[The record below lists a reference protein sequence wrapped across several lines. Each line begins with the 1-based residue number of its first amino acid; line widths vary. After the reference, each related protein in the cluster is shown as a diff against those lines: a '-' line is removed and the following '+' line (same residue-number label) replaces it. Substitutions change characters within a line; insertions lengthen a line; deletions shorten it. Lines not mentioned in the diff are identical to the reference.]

1 MSGDI
6 ANTQARAGKTSAYVL
21 VATPLGHGGR
31 GGIDRLMDAVRD
43 EARGGK
49 IGPCDVR
56 FAATRGQRSIRFSP
70 LYLASFLLRMAWLR
84 ARGLLDVVHI
94 NLSSHGSVRRKSI
107 VARSARMLGVPY
119 VVHLHGS
126 RFQSFFDA
134 ADSGT
139 QASVRQL
146 FAGARRVIVLGSAWR
161 TFVADRVPEA
171 ASRIVILANA
181 SQPLSRSLERRDGV
195 RILFLGQVGA
205 RKGVPDL
212 IRALARLKDVAGWR
226 ATIAGD
232 GDVAVARE
240 QAQAL
245 GLSAH
250 VTFPGWVGPEE
261 ARALLVSS
269 DILVLPSFDENL
281 PMSVIE
287 GMSAGLAV
295 VATPVGAVEDI
306 VRNGETGLLVSPG
319 NSDELADAL
328 RRLVA
333 DERLRH
339 ALGDA
344 ARDFHRRNLEIGAY
358 VVRLAKLW
366 TEACR

>member
-6 ANTQARAGKTSAYVL
+6 ANTSARADKTSVHVL
-21 VATPLGHGGR
+21 VATPLGRGGR
-31 GGIDRLMDAVRD
+31 GGIDRLMDAIRD
-43 EARGGK
+43 EAGDGK
-49 IGPCDVR
+49 IGPCEVR
-56 FAATRGQRSIRFSP
+56 FGATRGQRSIWLSP
-70 LYLASFLLRMAWLR
+70 FYLAGFLSRMAWLG
-84 ARGLLDVVHI
+84 ARGKLDVLHI
-94 NLSSHGSVRRKSI
+94 NLSSHGSARRKAI
-107 VARSARMLGVPY
+107 VARWARWLKVPY

-134 ADSGT
+134 ADPGT
-139 QASVRQL
+139 QAAVRQL
-146 FAGARRVIVLGSAWR
+146 FSQAARVIVLGSVWR
-161 TFVADRVPEA
+161 AFVADRMPD
-171 ASRIVILANA
+171 ASSRVTVLANA
-181 SQPLSRSLERRDGV
+181 SQALSRSLERRDGA
-195 RILFLGQVGA
+195 RILFLGQVGK

-212 IRALARLKDVAGWR
+212 IQALAHLKCVPGWR

-232 GDVAVARE
+232 GDVTAARE

-245 GLSAH
+245 NLSSQ

-328 RRLVA
+328 RRLVTE
-333 DERLRH
+333 ERLRRE
-339 ALGDA
+339 LGA
-344 ARDFHRRNLEIGAY
+344 AAQDFHRRHLEISAY
-358 VVRLAKLW
+358 VQRLAKIW
-366 TEACR
+366 VEARR